1 LRKVFL
7 REYTQDGVKDG
18 FVSAEN
24 INNIFI
30 ETSSIGSGEYIWY
43 IVGQGNE
50 GYTYRLSEWFHD
62 YNKCDK
68 FLESIV
74 KKIHEFK

>member
-1 LRKVFL
+1 MSKIFL
-7 REYTQDGVKDG
+7 REYTADGIKDG
-18 FVSAEN
+18 FVSAEY

-30 ETSSIGSGEYIWY
+30 QTSSIGSGEYIWY
-43 IVGQGNE
+43 IVGLGNE
-50 GYTYRLSEWFHD
+50 GCSYRLSEWFYD

-68 FLESIV
+68 FLESII